1 MIIEKIQYIKS
12 YLQTISE
19 AKFQLII
26 SILST
31 LFGITIVLIS
41 VKLYILLVIISL
53 IIQSILYYKRNKQN
67 A

>member
-53 IIQSILYYKRNKQN
+53 IIQSILYYKRSKQN